1 MCIRLRPGRMDH
13 STDAPGAR
21 WPDLMVTVE
30 WSGLDS
36 AKIYLLLPWVQ
47 KSGCSCIQA
56 ASEQV
61 AYIPGG

>member
-36 AKIYLLLPWVQ
+36 AKIFLLLPWYLIAFHPQ
-47 KSGCSCIQA
+47 L
-56 ASEQV
+56 
-61 AYIPGG
+61 